1 MLTEQIDRLVESF
14 SPTSLMEMDR
24 VKLMNRTDT
33 KFAFSIQQLPD
44 ILPHLAPH
52 YRVLEI
58 EGIRTPSYQSMY
70 FDDSRFSF
78 FRDHHNRKVNRYKVR
93 CRKYV
98 ESELFF
104 LEIKH
109 KINGRTNKRRI
120 PINAFP
126 ENLQESH
133 LDFIDKV
140 IPERY
145 DLQTIMMNSFRRITL
160 VHKELNE
167 RLTLDLNLTFSGN
180 GKEMNFP
187 QLVIAELKQEDAN
200 RNSHFYQLMK
210 KYMIRPYRLSKYCV
224 GCIELYGK
232 EQMKYNRFK
241 KKLLKLDKINHYAA

>member
-1 MLTEQIDRLVESF
+1 
-14 SPTSLMEMDR
+14 MEMDR

-33 KFAFSIQQLPD
+33 KFAFSTQKLPE
-44 ILPHLAPH
+44 ILPQLVEHF
-52 YRVLEI
+52 RILEI
-58 EGIRTPSYQSMY
+58 EGMRTPSYESMY

-78 FRDHHNRKVNRYKVR
+78 YRDHHNRKVNRYKVR

-109 KINGRTNKRRI
+109 KNKGRTNKRRI

-126 ENLQESH
+126 ESLQSDH
-133 LDFIDKV
+133 LAFIQKV
-140 IPERY
+140 IPARY
-145 DLQTIMMNSFRRITL
+145 DLKAIMTNSFQRITL
-160 VHKELNE
+160 VHKVLNE
-167 RLTLDLNLTFSGN
+167 RLTLDLNLSFSGN
-180 GKEMNFP
+180 GRQINFP
-187 QLVIAELKQEDAN
+187 QLVIAELKQEDVN

-210 KYMIRPYRLSKYCV
+210 KYLIRPYRLSKYCV
-224 GCIELYGK
+224 GCIELFGK